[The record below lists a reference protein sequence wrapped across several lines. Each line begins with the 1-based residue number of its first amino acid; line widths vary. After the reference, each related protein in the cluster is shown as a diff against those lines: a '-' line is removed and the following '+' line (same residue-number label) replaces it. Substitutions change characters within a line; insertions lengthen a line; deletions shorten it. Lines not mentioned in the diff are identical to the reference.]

1 MVLLTTN
8 GEKAPQELS
17 IVAAAANS
25 SKARPE
31 ISMASYKKKKDL

>member
-25 SKARPE
+25 KARPE